1 MITRSFLCK
10 CHTMPRHAVTLL
22 CYYVFKMGY
31 YVFKITMFISRKSI
45 LTKMTMT
52 TLTTT
57 SQREKYVGCQ
67 IRIIRI
73 IRSR

>member
-1 MITRSFLCK
+1 
-10 CHTMPRHAVTLL
+10 
-22 CYYVFKMGY
+22 MGY

-57 SQREKYVGCQ
+57 SQREKVRGLPNSYH
-67 IRIIRI
+67 
-73 IRSR
+73 SYHS